1 MAITTFERKEIK
13 FLLNME
19 QYNALTELLPLYMEP
34 DKFCIGGKDY
44 GIYNLYYDTPDD
56 YLIRESLAKPY
67 YKEKIRLR
75 SYAESATDEDRV
87 FLEIKK
93 KKGGVV
99 NKRRVTLTLKEAENY
114 IKYGIKPEDLS
125 KYSQK
130 QILGELDVF
139 MKNYYPLMPKQYI
152 SYQRSAWFGKDDKN
166 FRLTFDRQLTGRRDD
181 LSLSAESY
189 GDLLIGENQR
199 LMEVKI
205 LDSMPM
211 WLADCL
217 ADLHIYKT
225 SFSKYGTAY
234 KNYIKNK
241 IEYRRRRLNNY
252 A

>member
-1 MAITTFERKEIK
+1 
-13 FLLNME
+13 
-19 QYNALTELLPLYMEP
+19 
-34 DKFCIGGKDY
+34 
-44 GIYNLYYDTPDD
+44 
-56 YLIRESLAKPY
+56 
-67 YKEKIRLR
+67 
-75 SYAESATDEDRV
+75 
-87 FLEIKK
+87 
-93 KKGGVV
+93 
-99 NKRRVTLTLKEAENY
+99 
-114 IKYGIKPEDLS
+114 
-125 KYSQK
+125 
-130 QILGELDVF
+130 
-139 MKNYYPLMPKQYI
+139 
-152 SYQRSAWFGKDDKN
+152 
-166 FRLTFDRQLTGRRDD
+166 LTFDRQLTGRRDD